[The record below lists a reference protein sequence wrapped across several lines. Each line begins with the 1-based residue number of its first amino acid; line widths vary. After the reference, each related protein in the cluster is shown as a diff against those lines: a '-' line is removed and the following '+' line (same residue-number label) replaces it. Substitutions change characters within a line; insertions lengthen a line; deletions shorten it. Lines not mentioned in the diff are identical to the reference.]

1 MSLKH
6 RRRHSHLVCEIT
18 VQKMAEISLRI
29 FTVLFISF
37 GHLNAK
43 SEGLKSQKNRVSN
56 SRYRPQVVV
65 DNEDRFASPRIVILG
80 ATGVG
85 KSSLA
90 NILMGR
96 DKNYKG
102 MGFQDG
108 CFKVLGLNNMGQ
120 SVTKKTCEDQGPFL
134 GNYSNPRFTVIDT
147 PGFGN
152 NLVEEERTIESMVN
166 ILKDEI
172 KYIHAF
178 VIAFKQQDNRMTAS
192 LRSMIG
198 LFQKMFG
205 DHFWENAILEATHW
219 NYHEHSVT
227 MRQSSE
233 PPISE
238 NWWRT
243 QFNRLFAKEYGVH
256 HSLPA
261 IFIDTYY
268 NKNNPQEVEKFN
280 LYTDKLWQFA
290 KSRNPFE
297 CKDIKIALT
306 EIRELQDAIA
316 DLRDDKQYRIRTI
329 QKLMEENVLLNRS
342 LAIAGVQIPERK
354 ALPEQLTNNYCM
366 TSRCY
371 TPTEFGLFGVG
382 ICILGIMVGIVAVA
396 WVKNQCLPEDKLYE
410 YNIPYDD
417 DEETARGGGSSML
430 PSMLPKNGLSTNNG
444 KTQNGKIL
452 SKDTDSPKLD
462 MHYPRR
468 DSMLLSQEED
478 IISDQETILDRLNSN
493 QIRVPNTPISMLETK
508 M

>member
-1 MSLKH
+1 MTESCFRSITILLIII
-6 RRRHSHLVCEIT
+6 SHFIANTESTTNQRKTIT
-18 VQKMAEISLRI
+18 
-29 FTVLFISF
+29 T
-37 GHLNAK
+37 
-43 SEGLKSQKNRVSN
+43 
-56 SRYRPQVVV
+56 RYRTQTVV
-65 DNEDRFASPRIVILG
+65 DNEERFASPRIVILG

-90 NILMGR
+90 NVLMGR

-102 MGFQDG
+102 MGFEHG

-120 SVTKKTCEDQGPFL
+120 SVTKKTCEDQGAWL

-152 NLVEEERTIESMVN
+152 DLVEEERTIEGLVN

-219 NYHEHSVT
+219 NYHEHSVQ
-227 MRQSSE
+227 MRLSSE
-233 PPISE
+233 PPITE

-256 HSLPA
+256 HALPA

-268 NKNNPQEVEKFN
+268 NKKNPAEVEKFKM
-280 LYTDKLWQFA
+280 YTDKLWQFA

-306 EIRELQDAIA
+306 EIRELQDAIHE
-316 DLRDDKQYRIRTI
+316 LKDDKRHKIRTI
-329 QKLMEENVLLNRS
+329 QKLMEQNVLLNQS
-342 LAIAGVQIPERK
+342 LVGAGVQLPSK
-354 ALPEQLTNNYCM
+354 HNLPEQLTNSYCL

-371 TPTEFGLFGVG
+371 TPTEFALFGVG
-382 ICILGIMVGIVAVA
+382 ICILGIMIGIVAVA

-410 YNIPYDD
+410 YNLPYDD
-417 DEETARGGGSSML
+417 EEDIHHGGGQPSAGASFL
-430 PSMLPKNGLSTNNG
+430 PSIFSKSGNSTSNGTA
-444 KTQNGKIL
+444 QNGGIPNNNAN
-452 SKDTDSPKLD
+452 SPKID
-462 MHYPRR
+462 SHFPRR

-478 IISDQETILDRLNSN
+478 IISDQETILDKLNMK
-493 QIRVPNTPISMLETK
+493 QISVPTTPISLLETK

>member
-1 MSLKH
+1 MQTIMEKYIFRVLTILLLIVSRCDCRNNAGSKS
-6 RRRHSHLVCEIT
+6 HS
-18 VQKMAEISLRI
+18 
-29 FTVLFISF
+29 
-37 GHLNAK
+37 
-43 SEGLKSQKNRVSN
+43 NRASS

-120 SVTKKTCEDQGPFL
+120 SVTKKTCEDQGPWL

-152 NLVEEERTIESMVN
+152 DLVEEERTIESMVN

-219 NYHEHSVT
+219 NYHEHSIQ

-238 NWWRT
+238 SWWKT

-256 HSLPA
+256 RTLPA

-268 NKNNPQEVEKFN
+268 NKNSPTEVEKFE

-290 KSRNPFE
+290 RSRNPFE

-306 EIRELQDAIA
+306 EIRELQDAIG
-316 DLRDDKQYRIRTI
+316 DLKDDKQYRIRTI
-329 QKLMEENVLLNRS
+329 QKLMEENVMLNRS
-342 LAIAGVQIPERK
+342 LARAGVRIPEKK

-417 DEETARGGGSSML
+417 EDPVPRDSVML
-430 PSMLPKNGLSTNNG
+430 SKNNGHSTNNG
-444 KTQNGKIL
+444 KTQNGKI
-452 SKDTDSPKLD
+452 SSGGGEHSPIMDS
-462 MHYPRR
+462 HFPRR

-478 IISDQETILDRLNSN
+478 ILHDQETILDRLNSN

>member
-1 MSLKH
+1 MEKYIFRVLTILLLIVSRCDCRNNAGSKS
-6 RRRHSHLVCEIT
+6 HS
-18 VQKMAEISLRI
+18 
-29 FTVLFISF
+29 
-37 GHLNAK
+37 
-43 SEGLKSQKNRVSN
+43 NRASS

-120 SVTKKTCEDQGPFL
+120 SVTKKTCEDQGPWL

-152 NLVEEERTIESMVN
+152 DLVEEERTIESMVN

-219 NYHEHSVT
+219 NYHEHSIQ

-238 NWWRT
+238 NWWKT

-256 HSLPA
+256 RTLPA

-268 NKNNPQEVEKFN
+268 NKNSPNEVEKFK
-280 LYTDKLWQFA
+280 LYTDSLWQFA
-290 KSRNPFE
+290 RSRNPFE

-306 EIRELQDAIA
+306 EIRELQDAIG
-316 DLRDDKQYRIRTI
+316 DLKDDKQYRIRTI
-329 QKLMEENVLLNRS
+329 QKLMEENVMLNRS
-342 LAIAGVQIPERK
+342 LARAGVRIPEKK

-417 DEETARGGGSSML
+417 EDPVSRDSVML
-430 PSMLPKNGLSTNNG
+430 SKNNGHSTNNG
-444 KTQNGKIL
+444 KTQNGKI
-452 SKDTDSPKLD
+452 SSGGGEHSPIMDS
-462 MHYPRR
+462 HFPRR

-478 IISDQETILDRLNSN
+478 ILHDQETILDRLNSN

>member
-1 MSLKH
+1 MVC
-6 RRRHSHLVCEIT
+6 HLTESK
-18 VQKMAEISLRI
+18 QDL
-29 FTVLFISF
+29 
-37 GHLNAK
+37 
-43 SEGLKSQKNRVSN
+43 N
-56 SRYRPQVVV
+56 SRKKPPGRSYRSQVVV

-102 MGFQDG
+102 MGFEDG

-120 SVTKKTCEDQGPFL
+120 SVTKRTCEDQGHWL
-134 GNYSNPRFTVIDT
+134 GNYSLPKFTVIDT

-152 NLVEEERTIESMVN
+152 DLVEEERTIESMVN

-219 NYHEHSVT
+219 NYHDHSIK
-227 MRQSSE
+227 MRAASE

-238 NWWRT
+238 NWWKT

-256 HSLPA
+256 HTLPA
-261 IFIDTYY
+261 MFIDTYY
-268 NKNNPQEVEKFN
+268 NEDNPQEVEKFKM
-280 LYTDKLWQFA
+280 YTDKLWQFA
-290 KSRNPFE
+290 RSRNPFE

-306 EIRELQDAIA
+306 EIRELQDRIA

-342 LAIAGVQIPERK
+342 LSAAGVRIPEKK
-354 ALPEQLTNNYCM
+354 AMPEHLTNSYCL

-382 ICILGIMVGIVAVA
+382 ICILGIMIGIVAVA

-410 YNIPYDD
+410 YNLPYDD
-417 DEETARGGGSSML
+417 DDEVSRNGSGY
-430 PSMLPKNGLSTNNG
+430 PSILPKPGNSTNNG
-444 KTQNGKIL
+444 KTSNGKIPMN
-452 SKDTDSPKLD
+452 DTDSPKMD
-462 MHYPRR
+462 AHFPRR

-478 IISDQETILDRLNSN
+478 LISDQERILDRLNSN
-493 QIRVPNTPISMLETK
+493 QIRVPTTPISMLETK

>member
-1 MSLKH
+1 MKIMKNYFFHILAIILVVIQCHFVACKQDIESSHNSNKH
-6 RRRHSHLVCEIT
+6 IG
-18 VQKMAEISLRI
+18 I
-29 FTVLFISF
+29 
-37 GHLNAK
+37 
-43 SEGLKSQKNRVSN
+43 
-56 SRYRPQVVV
+56 RYRSQVTV
-65 DNEDRFASPRIVILG
+65 DNEDRFASPRIVVLG

-102 MGFQDG
+102 MGFEDG

-120 SVTKKTCEDQGPFL
+120 SVTKRTCEDQGPWL
-134 GNYSNPRFTVIDT
+134 GNYSRPRFTVIDT

-152 NLVEEERTIESMVN
+152 DLIEEERTIESMVN

-219 NYHEHSVT
+219 NYHEHSIQ
-227 MRQSSE
+227 MRASSE
-233 PPISE
+233 PPITE
-238 NWWRT
+238 NWWKT

-256 HSLPA
+256 HTLPA
-261 IFIDTYY
+261 VFIDTYY
-268 NKNNPQEVEKFN
+268 NKDNPNEVEKFN
-280 LYTDKLWQFA
+280 LYTDSLWQFA
-290 KSRNPFE
+290 RSRNPFE

-306 EIRELQDAIA
+306 EIRELQDAIS
-316 DLRDDKQYRIRTI
+316 DLKDDKQYRIRTI

-342 LAIAGVQIPERK
+342 LSAAGVRIPEK
-354 ALPEQLTNNYCM
+354 TSLPEHLTNSYCM

-382 ICILGIMVGIVAVA
+382 ICILGIMIGIVAVA
-396 WVKNQCLPEDKLYE
+396 WAKNQCLPEDKLYE
-410 YNIPYDD
+410 YNIPYDN
-417 DEETARGGGSSML
+417 DEE
-430 PSMLPKNGLSTNNG
+430 SMLPKTSTNNG
-444 KTQNGKIL
+444 KTQNGKIP
-452 SKDTDSPKLD
+452 SIESNSPKLD
-462 MHYPRR
+462 SHYPRR

-478 IISDQETILDRLNSN
+478 LISDQETILDRLNSN
-493 QIRVPNTPISMLETK
+493 QLRVPNTPVSMLETK

>member
-1 MSLKH
+1 MVC
-6 RRRHSHLVCEIT
+6 HLAKCK
-18 VQKMAEISLRI
+18 QDLR
-29 FTVLFISF
+29 SRK
-37 GHLNAK
+37 K
-43 SEGLKSQKNRVSN
+43 SVARSYRSQVT
-56 SRYRPQVVV
+56 V

-90 NILMGR
+90 NVLMGR

-102 MGFQDG
+102 MGFEDG

-120 SVTKKTCEDQGPFL
+120 SVTKKTCEDQGHWL
-134 GNYSNPRFTVIDT
+134 GNYSLPKFTVIDT

-152 NLVEEERTIESMVN
+152 DLVEEERTIEGLVN

-172 KYIHAF
+172 RYIHAF

-219 NYHEHSVT
+219 NYHDHSIK
-227 MRQSSE
+227 MRAASE

-238 NWWRT
+238 NWWKT

-256 HSLPA
+256 HTLPA
-261 IFIDTYY
+261 LFIDTYY
-268 NKNNPQEVEKFN
+268 NKDNPQEVEKFE

-290 KSRNPFE
+290 RSRNPFE

-306 EIRELQDAIA
+306 EIRELQDRIA
-316 DLRDDKQYRIRTI
+316 DLREDKQYKIRTI
-329 QKLMEENVLLNRS
+329 QQLMEKNVILNRS
-342 LAIAGVQIPERK
+342 LAAAGVRIPEKK
-354 ALPEQLTNNYCM
+354 AMPEHLTNNYCM

-396 WVKNQCLPEDKLYE
+396 YVKNQCLPEDKLHEYTLPEDDYE
-410 YNIPYDD
+410 EIP
-417 DEETARGGGSSML
+417 RGGQPPISAY
-430 PSMLPKNGLSTNNG
+430 STNNG
-444 KTQNGKIL
+444 KTPNGKVPMN
-452 SKDTDSPKLD
+452 DTDSPKVD
-462 MHYPRR
+462 SHFPRR

-478 IISDQETILDRLNSN
+478 LISDQERILDRLNSN
-493 QIRVPNTPISMLETK
+493 QIRVPTTPISMLETK

>member
-1 MSLKH
+1 MVC
-6 RRRHSHLVCEIT
+6 HLV
-18 VQKMAEISLRI
+18 
-29 FTVLFISF
+29 
-37 GHLNAK
+37 K
-43 SEGLKSQKNRVSN
+43 SKQNLKSRKNSVARS
-56 SRYRPQVVV
+56 YRSQVTV

-90 NILMGR
+90 NVLMGR

-102 MGFQDG
+102 MGFEDG

-120 SVTKKTCEDQGPFL
+120 SVTKRTCEDQGHWL
-134 GNYSNPRFTVIDT
+134 GNYSLPKFTVIDT

-152 NLVEEERTIESMVN
+152 DLVEEERTIEGLVN

-172 KYIHAF
+172 RYIHAF

-219 NYHEHSVT
+219 NYHDHSIK
-227 MRQSSE
+227 MRAASE

-238 NWWRT
+238 NWWKT

-256 HSLPA
+256 HTLPA
-261 IFIDTYY
+261 LFIDTYY
-268 NKNNPQEVEKFN
+268 NADNPQEVDKFKM
-280 LYTDKLWQFA
+280 YTDKLWQFA

-306 EIRELQDAIA
+306 EIRELQDHIA
-316 DLRDDKQYRIRTI
+316 DLREDKQYKIRTI
-329 QKLMEENVLLNRS
+329 QQLMEKNVILNRS
-342 LAIAGVQIPERK
+342 LAAAGVRIPEKK
-354 ALPEQLTNNYCM
+354 ALPEHLTNNYCM

-382 ICILGIMVGIVAVA
+382 ICILGIMIGIVAVA

-410 YNIPYDD
+410 YNLPYED
-417 DEETARGGGSSML
+417 DEESPKGGPPLASIY
-430 PSMLPKNGLSTNNG
+430 STNNG
-444 KTQNGKIL
+444 KTHNGKIPMN
-452 SKDTDSPKLD
+452 DTDSPKMD
-462 MHYPRR
+462 SHFPRR

-478 IISDQETILDRLNSN
+478 LISDQERMLDRLNSN
-493 QIRVPNTPISMLETK
+493 QIRAPTTPISMLETK